1 MSDTISVTGLVA
13 TVPRHTLTPAGLAV
27 TTFRLASQQRRF
39 DRAQNKWVDGE
50 TNWFTIVGF
59 RQLASNAAL
68 SLQKG
73 HRVVVTGRLRI
84 RDWQSDDKKGINVEI
99 DAEAI
104 GHDLTWGTAAFTR
117 SAMTRVAESEGS
129 GDAGSAEGTATAS
142 AGGDTLPPDVGPLTT
157 SDHEAPGAEVE
168 GESEVAV
175 SAAEPVGA
183 AAPF

>member
-117 SAMTRVAESEGS
+117 SAMTRVAESE
-129 GDAGSAEGTATAS
+129 AAEATGSAEGTAPAEGDALPSDGDPAS
-142 AGGDTLPPDVGPLTT
+142 DGVP
-157 SDHEAPGAEVE
+157 PGAQPEDE
-168 GESEVAV
+168 RELAV
-175 SAAEPVGA
+175 SAAEPAGA
-183 AAPF
+183 VAPF